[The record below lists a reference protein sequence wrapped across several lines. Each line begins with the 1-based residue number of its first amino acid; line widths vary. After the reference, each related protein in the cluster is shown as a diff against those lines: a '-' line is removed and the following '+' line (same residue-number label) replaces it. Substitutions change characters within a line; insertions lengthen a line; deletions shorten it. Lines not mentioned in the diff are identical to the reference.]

1 VPAWGNRFY
10 QLPSGGGGGGGG
22 GAVVL
27 DYSDRSS
34 LTTNGIDDGAITMN
48 GEYFDVPISTGTRQN
63 GFSSALRVG
72 FAVPPELLDG
82 TAYGLRWSVQFAG
95 TPPSDGIVRAQLGL
109 YASNVGIGG
118 GIEHRGGGLFRP
130 NASVL
135 SGSNV
140 GGINQAEP
148 VATGVILLP
157 GLWNGA
163 NSVGGA
169 CAAQVNAGTTGASAC
184 NQNGQGTYNAASMEL
199 VAAFGSGSL
208 SGATDVLSVRLAYQ
222 LLQPW
227 TE

>member
-1 VPAWGNRFY
+1 MAGYRDC
-10 QLPSGGGGGGGG
+10 PSGGGGDVVT
-22 GAVVL
+22 VVL
-27 DYSDRSS
+27 DYANRTS
-34 LTTNGIDDGAITMN
+34 LINNGIDNGAITMN

-72 FAVPPELLDG
+72 FILPPELLDG

-95 TPPSDGIVRAQLGL
+95 TPLSDGIVRAQLGL

-140 GGINQAEP
+140 GGINQAQTI
-148 VATGVILLP
+148 ATGVILLP

-169 CAAQVNAGTTGASAC
+169 CAAQINAGNTGASAC
-184 NQNGQGTYNAASMEL
+184 NQNGQGAYDAASMEL

-208 SGATDVLSVRLAYQ
+208 SGATETISARLAYQ
-222 LLQPW
+222 LLFPW
-227 TE
+227 SE